1 MTPHEYRSRLDT
13 LYVEL
18 CAISRE
24 LNEWYSVDK
33 VKTFGVY
40 VWTKLENEDD
50 DYNVFDI
57 YVDDVEMYDD
67 EHRILEEAEPIINR
81 IQAKLEEIYE
91 VRLKMMRGDE

>member
-67 EHRILEEAEPIINR
+67 EHRILEEAEPIIKR
-81 IQAKLEEIYE
+81 IQDKLEEMYE